1 MKENEKR
8 LYMLRYASGRLYRI
22 NTMQAPEQPM
32 PLYFSSKEKAKRKR
46 DALNA
51 LSAAEK
57 LVVSIGPDHKRFRS
71 GTTA

>member
-22 NTMQAPEQPM
+22 NTTQSDTPTA
-32 PLYFSSKEKAKRKR
+32 LYFSTKEKAKRKR
-46 DALNA
+46 DTLNA
-51 LSAAEK
+51 LSAGET
-57 LVVSIGPDHKRFRS
+57 LVVSIGPDHKRYRT

>member
-8 LYMLRYASGRLYRI
+8 LYMLRYASGRLYRV
-22 NTMQAPEQPM
+22 NTTQSDTPM
-32 PLYFSSKEKAKRKR
+32 ALYFSTKEKAKRKR

-51 LSAAEK
+51 LSASEK
-57 LVVSIGPDHKRFRS
+57 LVVSIGPDHKRYRT

>member
-22 NTMQAPEQPM
+22 NTTQSDTPTA
-32 PLYFSSKEKAKRKR
+32 LYFSTKEKAKRKR